1 MNDLRKAAEA
11 LLAIIDAYEEENGPW
26 GTVVTDNAFAALRAA
41 LDAPQAT
48 GVTVE
53 EVARVVA
60 DTLSDIAGGCLD
72 FAEPA
77 SPDDCLDGTCPC
89 AKATRN
95 VATALLPLFER
106 ARLAG
111 FAEGIEAAAKKAAE
125 AARYW
130 ATAAAAD
137 NADFTPLERRMAR
150 AASLADDWLAASI
163 RSLAPVSRDDGWQ
176 PIETAPRDGQK
187 LLVARKG
194 YGHGG
199 WVRMIASF
207 IPKHTEE
214 SSEDYAEYD
223 EASDTYFTPEGWYE
237 QCYEHDE
244 WSSIRMSTDPLKWRP
259 LPAPPAQGGE

>member
-1 MNDLRKAAEA
+1 MTDPVRSAAEA
-11 LLAIIDAYEEENGPW
+11 LLDHLDFTHANTILFGELQHH
-26 GTVVTDNAFAALRAA
+26 TAALRAA

-150 AASLADDWLAASI
+150 AASLADDGLAASI
-163 RSLAPVSRDDGWQ
+163 RSLAPVARD
-176 PIETAPRDGQK
+176 A
-187 LLVARKG
+187 
-194 YGHGG
+194 
-199 WVRMIASF
+199 
-207 IPKHTEE
+207 
-214 SSEDYAEYD
+214 
-223 EASDTYFTPEGWYE
+223 
-237 QCYEHDE
+237 
-244 WSSIRMSTDPLKWRP
+244 
-259 LPAPPAQGGE
+259 AQGGE